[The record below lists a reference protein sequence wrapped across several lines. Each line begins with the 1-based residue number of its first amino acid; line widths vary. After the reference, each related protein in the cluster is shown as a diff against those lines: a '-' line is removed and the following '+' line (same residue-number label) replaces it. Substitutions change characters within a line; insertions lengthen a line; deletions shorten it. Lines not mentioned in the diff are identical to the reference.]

1 MTLLSQLRV
10 ALHRVS
16 DEDAWA
22 AANEVDGAARAKDRT
37 AAAVDGVTR
46 THAEAAIVAQA
57 AAALAHSVRMAGG
70 SDGNAH
76 NEGGAPGWPGFR

>member
-16 DEDAWA
+16 KEDAWA
-22 AANEVDGAARAKDRT
+22 AANEVDDEARAKDRT
-37 AAAVDGVTR
+37 APAVDGVTR
-46 THAEAAIVAQA
+46 THAVAAIVAQAA

-70 SDGNAH
+70 SDGDAQ
-76 NEGGAPGWPGFR
+76 